1 MNFFYSGITW
11 FSKVVSVCVGV
22 LVNLFM
28 LILHSLCVWHGMFVY
43 VRAHVCVCVCVF
55 VSACVCG
62 CGWVCVHACVSACVC
77 VCVCCC

>member
-1 MNFFYSGITW
+1 MNFFYFDITC

-43 VRAHVCVCVCVF
+43 VHAHMCVCVR
-55 VSACVCG
+55 
-62 CGWVCVHACVSACVC
+62 VHVYQCVC
-77 VCVCCC
+77 VCVCAAGVEY